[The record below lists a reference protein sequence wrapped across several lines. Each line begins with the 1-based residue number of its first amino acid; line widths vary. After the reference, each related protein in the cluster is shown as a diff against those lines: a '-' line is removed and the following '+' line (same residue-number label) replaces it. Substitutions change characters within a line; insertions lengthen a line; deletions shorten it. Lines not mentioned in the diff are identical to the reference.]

1 MNRRKS
7 DRDPLNTPVMRVVSW
22 MLLVMIITVA
32 FVVDIA
38 MCAER
43 HPGPYPMTL
52 ISVTD
57 GDTFRARVSPWPGW
71 SYETPVRV
79 RGIDTPEIRGSQCDI
94 EKAAAYQAREAARE
108 WLMAA
113 TPAATLH
120 NVEPDRWGRVVAT
133 VRLGR
138 LSMAQA
144 LLDAGHARPYDGGTR
159 VDWCKGD

>member
-1 MNRRKS
+1 MNRRHS
-7 DRDPLNTPVMRVVSW
+7 DRDPYDSLGVRVVAW
-22 MLLVMIITVA
+22 ALLAAVIVA
-32 FVVDIA
+32 GVFVNVA
-38 MCAER
+38 LGGSV

-79 RGIDTPEIRGSQCDI
+79 RGIDTPEIRGSQCDA
-94 EKAAAYQAREAARE
+94 EKAAAYQAREAARA
-108 WLMAA
+108 WLVAA
-113 TPAATLH
+113 STAATLH
-120 NVEPDRWGRVVAT
+120 DVVPDRWGRVVAT